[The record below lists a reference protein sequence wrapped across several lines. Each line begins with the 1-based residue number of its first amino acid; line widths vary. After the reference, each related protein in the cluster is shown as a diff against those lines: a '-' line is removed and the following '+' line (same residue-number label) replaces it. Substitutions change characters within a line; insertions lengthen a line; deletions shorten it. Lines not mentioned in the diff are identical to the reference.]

1 MEIFT
6 AFTEDTD
13 LENRKILVGVSGGVD
28 SSVCVDLLKKQGFEV
43 YGAVINFNDH
53 SDSAITDAHKVCA
66 HLDIAICVIDA
77 RENFEKNVV
86 QPFCQNYISGR
97 TPNPCVVCNPLVKLK
112 SLCDKADEMGIF
124 YIATGHYAQIIEKDG
139 LFYVKKATNNAKDQS
154 YMLYRLPQDI
164 LKRLVLPLGQ
174 YEKPEIRNMA
184 QELSLFN
191 ADKPD
196 SQEICFIPDGNHGA
210 FIEARG
216 YKIKKGFFISPEGKK
231 LSQHKGIHNY
241 TIGQRKGLN
250 IALGKPAFVKEIC
263 ENGNILLGYAGE
275 EFFNKVVLSQPVY
288 TEDRCFEKG
297 EEFVVKIRSAAK
309 GDTAIVEESDKE
321 KIVLSFPAAVRAA
334 AKGQSVVIY
343 KDEIVMGGGFI
354 AEAVPFDNR
363 KKD

>member
-1 MEIFT
+1 M
-6 AFTEDTD
+6 
-13 LENRKILVGVSGGVD
+13 ENRKILVGVSGGVD
-28 SSVCVDLLKKQGFEV
+28 SSVCVDLLKKQGYEV

-53 SDSAITDAHKVCA
+53 SGSAIEDAHKVCE
-66 HLDIAICVIDA
+66 HLDIPICVIDA
-77 RENFEKNVV
+77 RDSFEKNVV
-86 QPFCQNYISGR
+86 VPFCQNYVSGR

-124 YIATGHYAQIIEKDG
+124 YVATGHYAQIEEKDG
-139 LFYVKKATNNAKDQS
+139 MFYVKKATNNAKDQS

-184 QELSLFN
+184 QELDLFN

-216 YKIKKGFFISPEGKK
+216 FKTKKGFFISPEGKK
-231 LSQHKGIHNY
+231 LVQHKGIHNY

-275 EFFNKVVLSQPVY
+275 EFFDGVTLSQPVY
-288 TEDRCFEKG
+288 TNGRCFDKG
-297 EEFVVKIRSAAK
+297 DEFIVKIRSASK
-309 GDTAIVEESDKE
+309 GDVAVVEESDGE
-321 KIVLSFPAAVRAA
+321 KIVLAFPVPVRAA

-343 KDEIVMGGGFI
+343 KEETVMGGGFI
-354 AEAVPFDNR
+354 DTARAFDNR
-363 KKD
+363 K

>member
-1 MEIFT
+1 ME
-6 AFTEDTD
+6 
-13 LENRKILVGVSGGVD
+13 NKKILVGVSGGVD

-53 SDSAITDAHKVCA
+53 SESAITDAHKVCA
-66 HLDIAICVIDA
+66 HLDIPICVIDA

-86 QPFCQNYISGR
+86 QPFCKSYVSGR
-97 TPNPCVVCNPLVKLK
+97 TPNPCVVCNPLVKMK

-124 YIATGHYAQIIEKDG
+124 YIATGHYAQVCEIDG
-139 LFYVKKATNNAKDQS
+139 TFYIKKAHNNAKDQS

-174 YEKPEIRNMA
+174 YEKPEIRAMA
-184 QELSLFN
+184 QNLELFN

-196 SQEICFIPDGNHGA
+196 SQEICFIPDGNHGE

-231 LSQHKGIHNY
+231 LAQHKGIHNY

-275 EFFNKVVLSQPVY
+275 EFFDSVVLENPVY
-288 TEDRCFEKG
+288 TLGKSFDIG
-297 EEFVVKIRSAAK
+297 NEFVVKIRSAAK
-309 GDTAIVEESDKE
+309 GDVAVVEQSDDNT
-321 KIVLSFPAAVRAA
+321 IVLRFPAPVRAA

-354 AEAVPFDNR
+354 ASANAFDNR
-363 KKD
+363 K

>member
-1 MEIFT
+1 M
-6 AFTEDTD
+6 
-13 LENRKILVGVSGGVD
+13 ENRKILVGVSGGVD
-28 SSVCVDLLKKQGFEV
+28 SSVCVDLLKKQGYEV

-53 SDSAITDAHKVCA
+53 SGSAIEDAHKVCE
-66 HLDIAICVIDA
+66 HLDIPICVIDA
-77 RENFEKNVV
+77 RDSFEKNVV
-86 QPFCQNYISGR
+86 VPFCQNYVSGR

-124 YIATGHYAQIIEKDG
+124 YVATGHYAQIEEKDG
-139 LFYVKKATNNAKDQS
+139 MFYVKKATNNAKDQS

-184 QELSLFN
+184 QELDLFN

-216 YKIKKGFFISPEGKK
+216 FKIKKGFFISPEGKK
-231 LSQHKGIHNY
+231 LVQHKGIHNY

-275 EFFNKVVLSQPVY
+275 EFFDGVTLSQPVY
-288 TEDRCFEKG
+288 TNGRCFDKG
-297 EEFVVKIRSAAK
+297 DEFIVKIRSASK
-309 GDTAIVEESDKE
+309 GDLAVVEHSDE
-321 KIVLSFPAAVRAA
+321 NSIVLRFPAPVRAA
-334 AKGQSVVIY
+334 AKGQSVVMY
-343 KDEIVMGGGFI
+343 KNDTVMGGGFI
-354 AEAVPFDNR
+354 TEAKAYIN
-363 KKD
+363 KE

>member
-1 MEIFT
+1 ME
-6 AFTEDTD
+6 
-13 LENRKILVGVSGGVD
+13 NKKILVGVSGGVD
-28 SSVCVDLLKKQGFEV
+28 SSVCVDLLKKQGFDV

-53 SDSAITDAHKVCA
+53 SGGAIEDAHKVCA
-66 HLDIAICVIDA
+66 HLDIPICVVDA

-86 QPFCQNYISGR
+86 EPFCQNYINGK
-97 TPNPCVVCNPLVKLK
+97 TPNPCVVCNPLVKMK

-124 YIATGHYAQIIEKDG
+124 YIATGHYAQVVEKDG
-139 LFYVKKATNNAKDQS
+139 IYYVEKATNPAKDQS

-174 YEKPEIRNMA
+174 YEKPEIRAMA
-184 QELSLFN
+184 QELELFN

-196 SQEICFIPDGNHGA
+196 SQEICFIPDGNHGQ

-231 LSQHKGIHNY
+231 IAPHKGIHNY

-263 ENGNILLGYAGE
+263 ENGNILLGYAGD
-275 EFFNKVVLSQPVY
+275 EFFEAVTLENPVY
-288 TEDRCFEKG
+288 TEGRFLQNGD
-297 EEFVVKIRSAAK
+297 EFIVKIRSAAR
-309 GDTAIVEESDKE
+309 GDLAVVEHSDE
-321 KIVLSFPAAVRAA
+321 NSITLRFPTPVRAA

-343 KDEIVMGGGFI
+343 KNDIVMGGGFI
-354 AEAVPFDNR
+354 CRADAYKNNKE
-363 KKD
+363 